1 MTLPAA
7 YVREHVD
14 PGYATTAHRA
24 QGITVDTAHILTTPA
39 MAREALY
46 VAMTRG
52 RHANHLYV
60 PTDTLDSNCHG
71 LPDPQLAATA
81 RQILTTIL
89 ATSHRELSATETTTH
104 AANQA
109 TALARLVPIRA
120 TLAAAND
127 RHTWQQLAPAIG
139 LTAEQTQ
146 HVLDSPAAGPL
157 LATIRQGQ
165 AAGHPME
172 RVLAQLIRR
181 QPMNVD
187 DLAGDQVVDLA
198 AVLHRRVSA
207 WLDDSPVLQAES
219 AGDGDASEA
228 AVVHELD
235 LALRDD
241 HDPFPQALR
250 AVDALI
256 RHRVDTL
263 TDRAARPGWLPPDP
277 AGPNSAAGRD
287 AAAVLAAHRD
297 LASVGTTGRTPLG
310 RQQPVDDVQ
319 RRRGTLAGPAL
330 GHQTNNPADHDRSI
344 R

>member
-1 MTLPAA
+1 MCA
-7 YVREHVD
+7 EHVD

-24 QGITVDTAHILTTPA
+24 QGVTVDTAHILTTPG

-60 PTDTLDSNCHG
+60 PTDTVD
-71 LPDPQLAATA
+71 PDCDGSPTPSPP
-81 RQILTTIL
+81 RPPGRSSPRIL

-120 TLAAAND
+120 ALAAAHD

-139 LTAEQTQ
+139 LTAQQTQ

-219 AGDGDASEA
+219 AGDGVCLEA
-228 AVVHELD
+228 ASS
-235 LALRDD
+235 
-241 HDPFPQALR
+241 
-250 AVDALI
+250 
-256 RHRVDTL
+256 T
-263 TDRAARPGWLPPDP
+263 
-277 AGPNSAAGRD
+277 AGPRA
-287 AAAVLAAHRD
+287 
-297 LASVGTTGRTPLG
+297 P
-310 RQQPVDDVQ
+310 
-319 RRRGTLAGPAL
+319 
-330 GHQTNNPADHDRSI
+330 
-344 R
+344 